1 MCWGLNLKCIWRLLL
16 SCWSFNLRLYFEGCE
31 TLRISMGEDY
41 ILLLV
46 LSSQD
51 VWITSVP
58 YFHCCL
64 LSHYRLYPLEPWA
77 KIINLTSLEL
87 FLSCALVKTR
97 KVIYYRKIID
107 CILDQLNVML
117 SYYSIILWSYF
128 KGFMK
133 SFTHIMVICSTL
145 FSLIVDDTD
154 KLRLK

>member
-1 MCWGLNLKCIWRLLL
+1 MYLEASFELLVFQLKALFWRLWNLKDIDGWGL
-16 SCWSFNLRLYFEGCE
+16 
-31 TLRISMGEDY
+31 

-46 LSSQD
+46 LSRQD